1 MTPPPVAG
9 VAPSLDA
16 QPACLAFGAWLK
28 NRICLA
34 GDPARLGDDGVRWSA
49 LHGDLGDPGAREAL
63 EASAEAL
70 LAAAEAEGIE
80 IGVVAHDLHPD
91 FFSSQLAVRIAD
103 RLGVP
108 AVPVQHHHAHIAAAL
123 AEHRR
128 AGPAIGLALDGV
140 GLGTD
145 GGAWGGELLLVEADD
160 WLRLGALQ
168 PLALPGGDIAARE
181 PWRMAAALLHALGLD
196 RQIEFRLA
204 PRVGETAART
214 VAAMLARNLNCPT
227 ATGAGRWFDAI
238 AGLLALSDRQT
249 QEAEA
254 AIALETAA
262 RLHLETAQARG
273 EAGAA
278 LPGAAPSAVF
288 AGLTVADGWLLAE
301 DPPHADAPGF
311 TALDLR
317 PFALALLDGL
327 DATGRDDAS
336 VGHWAAAFHATLSA
350 GLADWAI
357 AAARAQDVRTVALS
371 GGCFFNRLLRV
382 DLGARL
388 AAAGLEVIDS
398 ARAGLGDSGLAL
410 GQAWVARQALACRDV
425 LPGDAF

>member
-9 VAPSLDA
+9 VAPPLDA

-28 NRICLA
+28 NRICLV
-34 GDPARLGDDGVRWSA
+34 GDPARLGGDGVRWSA
-49 LHGDLGDPGAREAL
+49 LHGDLGDPGACAAL

-123 AEHRR
+123 AEHRH

-249 QEAEA
+249 EEAEA

-262 RLHLETAQARG
+262 RLHLEAG
-273 EAGAA
+273 GAA
-278 LPGAAPSAVF
+278 L
-288 AGLTVADGWLLAE
+288 AGFTIPDGWLLAE